1 LALDPADPNSL
12 DNLGNALV
20 DLDRGPF
27 LASFDAA
34 TLARNG

>member
-1 LALDPADPNSL
+1 LALDPADPNSP

-20 DLDRGPF
+20 DSIAEPF

-34 TLARNG
+34 MPA